1 MAAGFGF
8 RFIGMSCPLNSG
20 TPTRLDDM
28 LLVEGPHTLNKTS
41 RTKMKV
47 DIKLT
52 DAAQERI
59 LDLRD
64 NMHKPARIRLYVRG
78 GGCSGFEYQ
87 IDMAQELNEDDIK
100 VVINPYIELYVDP
113 ISAPYLDGTTVGFEQ
128 EAMGSRFVFDNPQ
141 AVSTCGC
148 GSSFSVG

>member
-1 MAAGFGF
+1 
-8 RFIGMSCPLNSG
+8 
-20 TPTRLDDM
+20 
-28 LLVEGPHTLNKTS
+28 
-41 RTKMKV
+41 MKLE
-47 DIKLT
+47 INLT

-64 NMHKPARIRLYVRG
+64 NMHKPAMIRLYVRG

-87 IDMAQELNEDDIK
+87 IDMAQDINDDDIK
-100 VVINPYIELYVDP
+100 IAVNPYIELYVDP
-113 ISAPYLDGTTVGFEQ
+113 FSAPYLEGTTIDYQ
-128 EAMGSRFVFDNPQ
+128 TEAMGSRFVFNNPQ